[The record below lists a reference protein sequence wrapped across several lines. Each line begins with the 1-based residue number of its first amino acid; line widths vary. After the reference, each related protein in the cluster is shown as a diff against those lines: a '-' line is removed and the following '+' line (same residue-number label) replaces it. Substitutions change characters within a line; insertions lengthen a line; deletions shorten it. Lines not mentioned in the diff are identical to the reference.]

1 MACHLL
7 IVRQSLRKYQAT
19 NIQEKPGWKHAW
31 STPIKK
37 LQLSLIYTCRS
48 NRTGLEN
55 VEFISHRHNAKKKK
69 KVHKTQTILDY
80 PDVLFEY
87 TYPTLTVPVKS
98 KNINSCIG
106 TNERITFPQV
116 SLSGALHRHCY
127 LMDGFLIEA
136 EFQKSI
142 PFWQRNHYMLKL
154 LFILQILLQVTFCKM
169 TGTPYR
175 RRWMLSM

>member
-1 MACHLL
+1 MHEVPQLKSCNWAWF
-7 IVRQSLRKYQAT
+7 I
-19 NIQEKPGWKHAW
+19 HAG
-31 STPIKK
+31 PIELDLKM
-37 LQLSLIYTCRS
+37 LSLYPIDTMP
-48 NRTGLEN
+48 
-55 VEFISHRHNAKKKK
+55 KKKK

-87 TYPTLTVPVKS
+87 RYPTLTVPVKS

-142 PFWQRNHYMLKL
+142 PFWQRNHYTLKL